1 VTARTAQLSRRSV
14 LAGAVA
20 LPLLAACAPI
30 GSAGASR
37 PAAGPADPGAV
48 FRYANTI
55 GVSRFDPHR
64 ASSST
69 DNTLLFL
76 TYDRLVHTDTE
87 GRAVPGLATAWRATD
102 DGRTLELDLRE
113 GVRFHDG
120 TAFDAAAVKAN
131 IERAKTVQASAV
143 RAELASIAAV
153 EVDGPPRVRL
163 RLTAP
168 NAALPLILSDRAGA
182 MVSPAAFDNP
192 DLDQA
197 PVGAGMYR
205 VTAYRP
211 GASVTYRPAEG
222 YWDPGAV
229 RVAGIDMLIY
239 TDAVTR
245 LNALRT
251 GEIDATVLSPDQVA
265 EAQGAGIAVVA
276 GRTNNFYYLQPNR
289 ARPFFADV
297 RVRRALWHAVD
308 RQSLVDG
315 LARGFGVIAAQP
327 VPDWS
332 FAHSPD
338 VGPDPY
344 PYDPALARRLLAEA
358 GYPNGFSFEVFASAG
373 SDQGKHAEALQ
384 DFYAAVGI
392 DMRIRIMDSAQ
403 IADVF
408 FVREEGDGL
417 PSVGGGRADPAQTT
431 ALRYTADGFNN
442 PGGAAPPEFERLQAE
457 VVAASDEA
465 TRSAAFHRMM
475 NAVVEQALEVILYFP
490 TPPIATGP
498 LVLDYHPFLAD
509 RPEFRG
515 VAKAAAT

>member
-1 VTARTAQLSRRSV
+1 MTELSRRAFGAGALALL
-14 LAGAVA
+14 LAG
-20 LPLLAACAPI
+20 CAPI
-30 GSAGASR
+30 ASSGTAAA
-37 PAAGPADPGAV
+37 PAGPADPEAI

-76 TYDRLVHTDTE
+76 TYDRLVHTDAE
-87 GRAVPGLATAWRATD
+87 GRAVPGLATAWEALD
-102 DGRTLELDLRE
+102 GGRTLQLDLRP
-113 GVRFHDG
+113 GVTFHDG
-120 TAFDAAAVKAN
+120 TPFDAAAVKAN
-131 IERAKTVQASAV
+131 IERAKTVTGSAV
-143 RAELASIAAV
+143 RAELASIASV
-153 EVDGPPRVRL
+153 EVSGPLQVRL
-163 RLTAP
+163 ALSAP
-168 NAALPLILSDRAGA
+168 NAALPLILSDRAGS
-182 MVSPAAFDNP
+182 MVSPAAFDKP

-205 VTAYRP
+205 VTSYAP
-211 GASVTYRPAEG
+211 GSRVEYRPAPG

-245 LNALRT
+245 LNAVRT
-251 GEIDATVLSPDQVA
+251 GEVDATVLSPDQVP
-265 EAQGAGIAVVA
+265 EAQSAGVTVTP

-289 ARPFFADV
+289 ARPQFADV
-297 RVRRALWHAVD
+297 RVRRALWHAID
-308 RQSLVDG
+308 RKSLVAG
-315 LARGFGVIAAQP
+315 LARGFGDLDAQP
-327 VPDWS
+327 VPAWS
-332 FAHSPD
+332 FAHDPSI
-338 VGPDPY
+338 GNDPY
-344 PYDPALARRLLAEA
+344 PYDPARAKQLLAEA
-358 GYPNGFSFEVFASAG
+358 GYPDGFSFEVFASAG

-384 DFYAAVGI
+384 DYLAAVGI

-442 PGGAAPPEFERLQAE
+442 PGGSAPPEFEKLQAD
-457 VVAASDEA
+457 VVGVSDEA
-465 TRSAAFHRMM
+465 ARGTALHTMM
-475 NAVVEQALEVILYFP
+475 RAVVDEALEVILYYP
-490 TPPIATGP
+490 KPPIATGP
-498 LVLDYHPFLAD
+498 AVLDYRPFLAD

-515 VAKAAAT
+515 MAKAAKGS